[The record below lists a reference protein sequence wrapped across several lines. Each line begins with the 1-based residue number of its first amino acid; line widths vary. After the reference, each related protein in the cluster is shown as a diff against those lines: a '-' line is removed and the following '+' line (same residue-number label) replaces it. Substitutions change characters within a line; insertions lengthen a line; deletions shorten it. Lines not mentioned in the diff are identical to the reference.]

1 MVKVLT
7 CTSWPEWSRQLVWKN
22 FHIYKRINQALTKR
36 SLKLQPWINSHL
48 DVHSMCYSCTCLVWQ
63 MNIGKSIYDQIS
75 TWIGGT
81 ACQYFAILSTGGFLD
96 LFVCLF
102 EVEGGTGTSHYP
114 CLATESHGLSKV
126 VFTLGMLAAVWIQ
139 VRLFRLIVFF
149 SMILLLLYAADIMR
163 RNGPLLCHTTFPCQS
178 CYTRVVETNDVIMS

>member
-7 CTSWPEWSRQLVWKN
+7 CTSWPEWSRRLVWKN

-81 ACQYFAILSTGGFLD
+81 ACQYFEILSTGGFLD

-102 EVEGGTGTSHYP
+102 EVEGGTGTSLYP

-149 SMILLLLYAADIMR
+149 KWFCCYYTQQILCAEMDLFCVTLHSPATHATHVLWKRM
-163 RNGPLLCHTTFPCQS
+163 
-178 CYTRVVETNDVIMS
+178 MS